1 MLSFDEFSPDGLTT
15 EQRWALWRKE
25 EAEYEAKFSHRK
37 AEEHHTRCRDCG
49 VFVTKSRWIKKDAYN
64 AVQHQR
70 RPLCHNCWLEGDHD
84 C

>member
-15 EQRWALWRKE
+15 EQRWEQWRKE
-25 EAEYEAKFSHRK
+25 GAEYEAKFAHRK

-49 VFVTKSRWIKKDAYN
+49 VFVTKSRWIKKDAYS
-64 AVQHQR
+64 ATDR
-70 RPLCHNCWLEGDHD
+70 KIRPLCHDCWMGYEDD